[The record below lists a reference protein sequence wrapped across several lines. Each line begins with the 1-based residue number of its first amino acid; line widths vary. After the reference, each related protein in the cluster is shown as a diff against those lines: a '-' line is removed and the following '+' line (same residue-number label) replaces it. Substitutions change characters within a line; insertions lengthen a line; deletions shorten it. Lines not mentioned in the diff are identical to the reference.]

1 MNRSGFVQPRFTILR
16 LGLARRGIKPG
27 GRGHSAADFRHCLV
41 RSKERFRLVR
51 EMPKHDRAVH
61 VVEGGSLR
69 APNEPVGFRRRGPR
83 SVRAARKRMRQV
95 DFSGEEGFGQPRES
109 FASATAAR
117 SRVSS
122 CCEVSRSSR
131 STAASNPARRAVSAK
146 ASAVRIRD
154 CSTASEA
161 FAASEFATM
170 ANQWSN
176 ASKAVVSGFHPKFM
190 KSSPRLVEKGPL
202 EASARVF
209 P

>member
-1 MNRSGFVQPRFTILR
+1 MRHGKRGPAPGTERRSSFFLGRFSCEGPPEENNSTRGEAVNRSGFVQPRFTILR
-16 LGLARRGIKPG
+16 LGLARRGIKPCAPRTSQSG
-27 GRGHSAADFRHCLV
+27 SVDAA
-41 RSKERFRLVR
+41 
-51 EMPKHDRAVH
+51 
-61 VVEGGSLR
+61 
-69 APNEPVGFRRRGPR
+69 R

-161 FAASEFATM
+161 FAASEFATR

-202 EASARVF
+202 EASARLF